1 MYTPNVSV
9 WVKFDDFT
17 KISKQVTLDN
27 LINSDEEIY
36 QNAIKLFNKIWDPDG
51 DKLVRALCVGVNN
64 LTDKYTVQL
73 SIFENVDIKNQEEDK
88 LKKTLDDIKEK
99 YGDKS
104 ITYADR
110 L

>member
-1 MYTPNVSV
+1 MI
-9 WVKFDDFT
+9 WVMFDDFS
-17 KISKQVTLDN
+17 KISKQITLDN
-27 LINSDEEIY
+27 LIQDDEKIY
-36 QNAIKLFNKIWDPDG
+36 EYAVKLFNMIWNKDS

-64 LTDKYTVQL
+64 LTDKYVVQL
-73 SIFENVDIKNQEEDK
+73 SMFENVDIKNQEDDK
-88 LKKTLDDIKEK
+88 LKKALDNIKEK